1 MPRRFG
7 QQERW
12 VADPTSGISP
22 LDAARETPTS
32 RKLKISQF
40 YDNGTVGKYE
50 RARATAAEPS
60 NMWLAQ
66 TSQADV
72 CASLTFHRPW

>member
-1 MPRRFG
+1 VGCRPNFGHFTPRR
-7 QQERW
+7 
-12 VADPTSGISP
+12 SC
-22 LDAARETPTS
+22 ETPTS

-50 RARATAAEPS
+50 RARVTAAEPS